1 MKFTNEQAFE
11 SLKSELTNKG
21 RKTLRMSERTL
32 KALTDNLVNK
42 LADEEMGLPDFVET
56 ALDFLNP
63 VNDNIGKDKSDFVKN
78 WEKEHPTDPKSVET
92 PPTEP
97 KPTDNSELA
106 ALKAEIEALKQQ
118 NAEAAKKATIASKR
132 KELVAK
138 LKEKGVKDD
147 EWVSNF
153 LSEVNITEDL
163 DVDAKVDSWL
173 KLYNKSVA
181 NGGSSVP
188 PANPGGG
195 GSDADAFKKSI
206 EAAAALAKQDRA
218 VIEVNNK

>member
-1 MKFTNEQAFE
+1 MKFTNDQAFE

-78 WEKEHPTDPKSVET
+78 WEKEHPTDTPPVDT
-92 PPTEP
+92 PPTET
-97 KPTDNSELA
+97 KPNDNSELA
-106 ALKAEIEALKQQ
+106 ALKAEIESLKQQ

-163 DVDAKVDSWL
+163 DVDAKADSWL
-173 KLYNKSVA
+173 KLYNKSAA

-195 GSDADAFKKSI
+195 SAADSFKKSI
-206 EAAAALAKQDRA
+206 EAAAQLAKKERV
-218 VIEVNNK
+218 VIEQK

>member
-32 KALTDNLVNK
+32 KALTDNLANK

-78 WEKEHPTDPKSVET
+78 WEKEHPTDPTSVKA
-92 PPTEP
+92 PLTEP
-97 KPTDNSELA
+97 NPTDNPELA

-118 NAEAAKKATIASKR
+118 NAEAAKKATIATKR

-163 DVDAKVDSWL
+163 DVDAKADSWL

-188 PANPGGG
+188 PANPGGA
-195 GSDADAFKKSI
+195 SDADSFKKSI
-206 EAAAALAKQDRA
+206 EAAAKLAKQDRA
-218 VIEVNNK
+218 VIEVNSK